1 MHPYAS
7 VGNAMV
13 CLNGFQ
19 CSGELFPLLHPED
32 DGDPEVLAILQKKIK
47 YHIMLITDIWTI

>member
-19 CSGELFPLLHPED
+19 CSCELFPLLHPED
-32 DGDPEVLAILQKKIK
+32 DGDPEVLAILQKNQTLHHVN
-47 YHIMLITDIWTI
+47 Y